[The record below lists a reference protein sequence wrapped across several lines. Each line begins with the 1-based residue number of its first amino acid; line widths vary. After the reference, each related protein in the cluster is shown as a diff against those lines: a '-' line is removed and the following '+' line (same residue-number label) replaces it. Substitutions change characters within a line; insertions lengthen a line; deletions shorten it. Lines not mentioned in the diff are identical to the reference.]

1 MGVCAGGRR
10 KQAGFSLLEILVA
23 FSILAMSLGI
33 LMQIFS
39 ASGRAAILGDRYA
52 RAAELAESRLALV
65 GNEYPIEPS
74 QRSDSE
80 GGFDWELLIEEY
92 AESEMQQQSTTL
104 QPYRVAVTVSW
115 RQGEQ
120 TRRVLLESLR
130 LARIQNAR

>member
-74 QRSDSE
+74 QRIDSE